1 MNRQAGQNPENNP
14 AGESLERK
22 ALDLLAENP
31 KEGLE
36 MLARA
41 YHKKAYHLAL
51 GILGNRDDALDV
63 TQDAFIRVQRSISKY
78 DRGRSFFPWFY
89 TILSNLCRTRL
100 SRRSKSSSR
109 ETAYEELTLVDVSA
123 KNPHEN
129 LEAVEELKALRKAL
143 GGLLFAD
150 REIITLKHFEDYTYD
165 QIAATLNIP
174 RGTVMSR
181 LYYARKRLADL
192 MTKAGHG
199 REVKES

>member
-63 TQDAFIRVQRSISKY
+63 TQDAFIRIQRSINKY

-129 LEAVEELKALRKAL
+129 LEAVEELKALREAL

>member
-51 GILGNRDDALDV
+51 GFLGNRDDALDV
-63 TQDAFIRVQRSISKY
+63 TQDAFIRIQRSISKY

-129 LEAVEELKALRKAL
+129 LEAVEELKALREAL

>member
-1 MNRQAGQNPENNP
+1 MNRQAGQNPETNP
-14 AGESLERK
+14 ADESLERK
-22 ALDLLAENP
+22 ALDLLSENP

-51 GILGNRDDALDV
+51 GMLGNRDDALDV

-100 SRRSKSSSR
+100 SRRSRTSSR
-109 ETAYEELTLVDVSA
+109 ETAYEELALVDVSA

-129 LEAVEELKALRKAL
+129 LEAVEELTALRKAL

-150 REIITLKHFEDYTYD
+150 REIITLKHFEDCTYD

>member
-41 YHKKAYHLAL
+41 YHKQAYHLAL

-63 TQDAFIRVQRSISKY
+63 TQDAFIRIQRSINKY

-129 LEAVEELKALRKAL
+129 LEAVEELKALREAL